1 MVVTLFV
8 AVSSAKTLVAFVT
21 YANDSLHEA
30 FCTGSADP
38 VEEMRIKNKIK
49 IADFNANQCILV

>member
-8 AVSSAKTLVAFVT
+8 VVLIAKILVSLVT

-30 FCTGSADP
+30 FCTGIADP
-38 VEEMRIKNKIK
+38 VEGMRKK
-49 IADFNANQCILV
+49 